1 MIGLLLTNQSI
12 LADRSQLDLFPFI
25 FKIISLQGSKHK
37 IKMGYYLHASDKFK
51 GQPQLGFPEQPE
63 KKNRLRNLSSLPL
76 LLPLAL
82 LSLIK

>member
-1 MIGLLLTNQSI
+1 
-12 LADRSQLDLFPFI
+12 
-25 FKIISLQGSKHK
+25 
-37 IKMGYYLHASDKFK
+37 MGYYLHASDKFK